1 MPVILSSEV
10 SFQGLQAAL
19 TQAQES
25 LKKVYQIT
33 SALEARASKGERAMQ
48 APSADQPATGSLPP
62 ATGSPPPANGSPVD
76 LGVTDADMANA
87 PRNPDGSVK
96 VDESFEKSIAEMRRI
111 AGLR

>member
-33 SALEARASKGERAMQ
+33 SALEARASKSERAIQ
-48 APSADQPATGSLPP
+48 APSADQP

-76 LGVTDADMANA
+76 LGMTDADMANA

>member
-33 SALEARASKGERAMQ
+33 SALEARASKGERAIQ
-48 APSADQPATGSLPP
+48 APTAPAPTP
-62 ATGSPPPANGSPVD
+62 AESPVD
-76 LGVTDADMANA
+76 LGISDADMANA